1 MAARV
6 LWRTYCNAERVL
18 IPTFLEAVRLF
29 LLHHLMVADSVVST
43 LLSPSNCAAL
53 MAAVDVN
60 EDGQVEATFFTIVTV
75 FLGLLHPNNL
85 RQHALHSFISATCCG
100 SLLIAAV
107 RNIWDILLRPGVGHG
122 VSGALRGARRR
133 L

>member
-1 MAARV
+1 MCCDVRRLIDNVAARV

-60 EDGQVEATFFTIVTV
+60 EDGQVEAAFFAIVTV
-75 FLGLLHPNNL
+75 HLGVLHPINL
-85 RQHALHSFISATCCG
+85 GQHVLLSFISA
-100 SLLIAAV
+100 AV
-107 RNIWDILLRPGVGHG
+107 GPC
-122 VSGALRGARRR
+122 
-133 L
+133 